1 MTNEIGNMKPR
12 EKLSSYGADVLSAE
26 ELLTIMIGSGT
37 SGLSAQAIA
46 HLLLEYAGGSLRRV
60 SEMTPAELRSVKGI
74 GQATAVSISA
84 AFELARRAERESISS
99 PFINSPEDIY
109 NALKTDVAHLDHEE
123 FWALHISSSGR
134 LLSRQKVSQGGLSS
148 ASVDQRMI
156 FRQCY
161 ALGSSSIAL
170 CHNHPSG
177 SLAVSDKDV
186 EITHVFEKSC
196 RILGFSLMDHV
207 IIARGTYV
215 SLLQRGLL

>member
-1 MTNEIGNMKPR
+1 
-12 EKLSSYGADVLSAE
+12 
-26 ELLTIMIGSGT
+26 
-37 SGLSAQAIA
+37 
-46 HLLLEYAGGSLRRV
+46 
-60 SEMTPAELRSVKGI
+60 MTPAELRSVKGI

-109 NALKTDVAHLDHEE
+109 NALKTDVAHLNHEE

-170 CHNHPSG
+170 VSQPSFRLVGCFRQRRGDNTRFRKVMPDTRFQPYG
-177 SLAVSDKDV
+177 SRDNSKRRLRKPAP
-186 EITHVFEKSC
+186 
-196 RILGFSLMDHV
+196 
-207 IIARGTYV
+207 ARHSIKGA
-215 SLLQRGLL
+215 